1 MRGVYNIYEGG
12 DADCSGSSPHA
23 RGLPQTVEQR
33 RDRPRII
40 PACAG
45 FTATTSPWGSRPS
58 DHPRMRGVY
67 IVIAWIVS
75 VYVGSSPHARGLLST
90 AMITPTIMRII
101 PACAGFTRRLSDVRH
116 DNSDH
121 PRMRGVYVSVAGSL
135 GSWPGSS
142 PHARG
147 LHQGG
152 DALGGGLR
160 IIPACAGFT
169 RPRWH
174 APRYAPD
181 HPRMR
186 GVYSKSSDQDGPPT
200 GSSPHARGL
209 RPRLLHRGRGGGII
223 PACAGFTRSRS
234 SRPRSVTDHPRM
246 RGVYLPLAVA

>member
-121 PRMRGVYVSVAGSL
+121 PRMRGVYVGYAIAPL
-135 GSWPGSS
+135 GNRGSS

-147 LHQGG
+147 LPPPVSVFDGAVG
-152 DALGGGLR
+152 

-169 RPRWH
+169 HRTGRRTGRGSDHPRMRGVYWLGDTSSENPPWIIPACAGFTPPQPC
-174 APRYAPD
+174 APSYRQD

-186 GVYSKSSDQDGPPT
+186 GVYSVPLSEFAPDI

-209 RPRLLHRGRGGGII
+209 RAP
-223 PACAGFTRSRS
+223 
-234 SRPRSVTDHPRM
+234 
-246 RGVYLPLAVA
+246 